1 MSDQPLKQVPSAAK
15 LEREAR
21 RLARIRHLSLVP
33 EASPERLNPAPAR
46 LRDQDPEPRPAA

>member
-1 MSDQPLKQVPSAAK
+1 MSDQPLKQVPSAEK

-33 EASPERLNPAPAR
+33 AASPEQLNAAPAG